1 MINFTSIK
9 LYRDEQL
16 RDYQLEN
23 KLKIYE
29 HLEVYQSVMLQMP
42 TGTGKTRLFAS
53 IVKDIHNLSIKDKK
67 AYKVLILA
75 HRNELIKQISE
86 NVGIQ
91 YGIAHGKIMSKNWEE
106 DYYPTQVASV
116 QTLIRRLDKWGDKKF
131 DFIIIDEAHH
141 ALAPTYVKICNEF
154 PEAKVLGVTAT
165 PYRMSKS
172 SFRSMFDEL
181 IVSESISEFIK
192 KGYLSEYEYYS
203 IKPSSK
209 IQNLVNNI
217 SEFDFDGDYAEKA
230 LSNTFDKDKIRAN
243 LLDTYFKYAGGKKGI
258 IYTINK
264 SHNEHVCRMFIDAG
278 IIAKAIDSGTNLEE
292 RNRIVKDFKNG
303 NIQILCNVNI
313 FSEGFDC
320 PDVEFIQLARPTKS
334 LSMYLQQVGRG
345 FRIHED
351 KEKVIFLDNVGL
363 FNRFGLPSAN
373 RKWLKHFNG
382 SKDIEEYS
390 QDNNYNGTVRFIEI
404 DIEEGNE
411 EIELIFNSNN
421 TEEILINKEI
431 RFDEIEDFDLFVY
444 EEEVLDL
451 NNLYSNLNGN
461 IFFEMLLS
469 YDDTIYN
476 SFYESLLIEN
486 DYNSFFEKYTN
497 IKKVI
502 VNKKIGLWDTSKS
515 KLILEPNYDEI
526 NFYSVHGKVAVNKD
540 GKTGVFNPFTE
551 FMEVPAIYD
560 NTLEITMMPN
570 YHIVELKNKYGIIS
584 QVNNLTIEPFS
595 DNIIEYN
602 GYFNIITEN
611 EWLLYD
617 PKLDNI
623 EFKYFELLNKFG
635 DYYIITY
642 QNLFGFSDANSIIF
656 PFLIKSY
663 KIISHNRIIINYQG
677 WSCLLDENLDFI
689 VKPNSYKSIEV
700 LDNKFLKVKNNR
712 YGILTF
718 DGIEILQEVYYSCEI
733 VKNNFIVR
741 DNGCWKSFDLS
752 GNELKSSKKRKSVVP
767 NENKSQ
773 KKKTTKNL
781 ILDEIPINSKYEDPN
796 IKIIREQLNY
806 LDNIKNIYEEIYS
819 THDNF
824 NKTIRINKIKSELHI
839 TNSEIASFFK
849 IIGINFIDN
858 PNAKLTESEYVF
870 IKTMKERNI

>member
-1 MINFTSIK
+1 
-9 LYRDEQL
+9 
-16 RDYQLEN
+16 
-23 KLKIYE
+23 
-29 HLEVYQSVMLQMP
+29 
-42 TGTGKTRLFAS
+42 
-53 IVKDIHNLSIKDKK
+53 
-67 AYKVLILA
+67 
-75 HRNELIKQISE
+75 
-86 NVGIQ
+86 
-91 YGIAHGKIMSKNWEE
+91 MSKNWEE

-181 IVSESISEFIK
+181 IVSASISEFIK
-192 KGYLSEYEYYS
+192 NGYLSEYEYYS

-243 LLDTYFKYAGGKKGI
+243 LLDTYFKYADGKKGI

-292 RNRIVKDFKNG
+292 RHRIVKDFKNG

-390 QDNNYNGTVRFIEI
+390 QDTNYNETVRFIEI

-411 EIELIFNSNN
+411 EIELIFKSNN
-421 TEEILINKEI
+421 IEEILINKEI

-526 NFYSVHGKVAVNKD
+526 NFYSVHGKVAVK
-540 GKTGVFNPFTE
+540 KMVKLE
-551 FMEVPAIYD
+551 FL
-560 NTLEITMMPN
+560 TLLPN
-570 YHIVELKNKYGIIS
+570 LWKF
-584 QVNNLTIEPFS
+584 QRFMTI
-595 DNIIEYN
+595 
-602 GYFNIITEN
+602 
-611 EWLLYD
+611 L
-617 PKLDNI
+617 
-623 EFKYFELLNKFG
+623 
-635 DYYIITY
+635 
-642 QNLFGFSDANSIIF
+642 
-656 PFLIKSY
+656 
-663 KIISHNRIIINYQG
+663 
-677 WSCLLDENLDFI
+677 
-689 VKPNSYKSIEV
+689 
-700 LDNKFLKVKNNR
+700 
-712 YGILTF
+712 
-718 DGIEILQEVYYSCEI
+718 
-733 VKNNFIVR
+733 
-741 DNGCWKSFDLS
+741 
-752 GNELKSSKKRKSVVP
+752 
-767 NENKSQ
+767 
-773 KKKTTKNL
+773 
-781 ILDEIPINSKYEDPN
+781 
-796 IKIIREQLNY
+796 
-806 LDNIKNIYEEIYS
+806 
-819 THDNF
+819 
-824 NKTIRINKIKSELHI
+824 
-839 TNSEIASFFK
+839 
-849 IIGINFIDN
+849 
-858 PNAKLTESEYVF
+858 
-870 IKTMKERNI
+870 